1 MKRDY
6 GGLLFMYTI
15 IAISSF
21 ASFVLMAL
29 SCKDLTN
36 LALWALC
43 VMIGTLLLG
52 IFCIYNAYK
61 LTHKDP

>member
-6 GGLLFMYTI
+6 GGWLFMYTI

-21 ASFVLMAL
+21 ASFVLMIL

-43 VMIGTLLLG
+43 VMIATLLLG

-61 LTHKDP
+61 LTHKGP